1 MNVAPTSPSRARVGE
16 STSKAR
22 LRLWLKV
29 LKVSRLIERE
39 LRERLRVE
47 FDTTLPR
54 FDVLAALYRVEKGL
68 NMSEL
73 SGVLKVS
80 NGNVTGI
87 VDRLVSDGMIVRAA
101 VEGDRRAMIVRLTE
115 KGREHFSVL
124 ARAHEGWV
132 NELLGSLDAAD
143 ADELRVLLSRIG
155 AGAEGER
162 MAGE

>member
-1 MNVAPTSPSRARVGE
+1 MNLIHSSPKRARPGE
-16 STSKAR
+16 AASKAR
-22 LRLWLKV
+22 LRLWLKI

-54 FDVLAALYRVEKGL
+54 FDVLAALYRADKGL

-73 SGVLKVS
+73 SSVLKVS

-87 VDRLVSDGMIVRAA
+87 VNRLVGDGLIVRVP

-115 KGREHFSVL
+115 KGREYFSAL

-132 NELLGSLDAAD
+132 NELLGSLDMSD
-143 ADELRVLLSRIG
+143 TDELRGLLSHIG
-155 AGAEGER
+155 AGAEEER

>member
-1 MNVAPTSPSRARVGE
+1 MNVVTPSPRRARAGE
-16 STSKAR
+16 AASKAR
-22 LRLWLKV
+22 LRLWLKI
-29 LKVSRLIERE
+29 LKVSRLIERD

-54 FDVLAALYRVEKGL
+54 FDVLAALYRAEKGL

-87 VDRLVSDGMIVRAA
+87 VDRLVGDGMIVRSP

-115 KGREHFSVL
+115 KGRDHFSVL

-143 ADELRVLLSRIG
+143 ADELRGLLSRIG
-155 AGAEGER
+155 AGAEEER